1 MQNSQIDTHQFSNG
15 LVLLVESMPW
25 LETAAFSISLP
36 AGSIYESEHKLGLA
50 AVACELSERGCG
62 QWSSRQFLEE
72 VEMLGAMTSN
82 SISTYST
89 SYGGSSVNDKFYNLL
104 ELYRDLTRHASLD
117 EQELEP
123 SIKSCAQELF
133 SQQDDFSQQAMIL
146 LRKQFFGSVLG
157 RWPDGSL
164 ETLPH
169 ITLQDVKEFYKK
181 RYQPQGMILSIA
193 GNVQFDQV
201 KDQVESL
208 WGNWNPEVGDEP
220 NFPEGK
226 AGYRH
231 LEQNSEQTHI
241 ALAAPA
247 IPFGTRDY
255 YLMRCAV
262 GVLGDGVSSRL
273 FHEVR
278 EERGLCYSIFA
289 GIHTMKQKACLTAYA
304 GTTAE
309 RSQETYDVMVQ
320 QIQNLRNGVTEKELS
335 RLKVQMRT
343 GLMGQQESCRSRAA
357 AIAGDWFYLNRVRT
371 KAEID
376 QLISSISADEINQ
389 FLSAHPIDINTVV
402 TVGPK
407 PLKVDHANT

>member
-1 MQNSQIDTHQFSNG
+1 MRNSQIDTFQFPNG

-25 LETAAFSISLP
+25 LETAAFSISIP
-36 AGSIYESEHKLGLA
+36 AGSIYESQQKQGLSS
-50 AVACELSERGCG
+50 VTCELAERGCG
-62 QWSSRQFLEE
+62 PWSSRQFLEE
-72 VEMLGAMTSN
+72 VEMLGASTNN

-89 SYGGSSVNDKFYNLL
+89 SFGGASVKGQFCELLNL
-104 ELYRDLTRHASLD
+104 YKDLTRNAALA
-117 EQELEP
+117 EKEFEP
-123 SIKSCAQELF
+123 SVKSCAQELF

-146 LRKQFFGSVLG
+146 LRQQFFGSVLG
-157 RWPDGSL
+157 RWPDGTL
-164 ETLPH
+164 QTLPN
-169 ITLQDVKEFYKK
+169 ITLQDVRSYYEN
-181 RYQPQGMILSIA
+181 RYRPNGMILSVA
-193 GNVQFDQV
+193 GNVQFETV
-201 KDQVESL
+201 KDHVEKL
-208 WGNWNPEVGDEP
+208 WGDWKPVKESEIS
-220 NFPEGK
+220 FPEGET
-226 AGYRH
+226 GYRH
-231 LEQNSEQTHI
+231 IEQNSEQTHI
-241 ALAAPA
+241 ALAAPS
-247 IPFGTRDY
+247 IPFGTREY

-289 GIHTMKQKACLTAYA
+289 GIHSMKEKACLTAYA

-320 QIQNLRNGVTEKELS
+320 QIQDLQKGVSVEELD

-376 QLISSISADEINQ
+376 QLINGISAEEINQ

-402 TVGPK
+402 TVGPQ
-407 PLKVDHANT
+407 PLKV